1 MSEHIAIEK
10 IERRFVQGTRDLHV
24 LRGASLS
31 LGAGEVVALVGP
43 SGSGKSSLLHI
54 VGLLE
59 KPDAGFIYLRG
70 KPVDTDN
77 DRCRTEKRL
86 QHIGFV
92 YQFHNLLPEF
102 TAQENIALAARL
114 AGQERIESMQH
125 ALAAMERLGLVDRAT
140 HLPSQLSGGE
150 QQRVAIARALCM
162 NPRIMLFDEPT
173 SALDP
178 EMIKEVL
185 DVMVELAN
193 EGMTMLCVTHEMGFA
208 RQVADRVIF
217 MDEGEIVEENAPKAF
232 FSNPENERTKLFLS
246 QVLTH

>member
-1 MSEHIAIEK
+1 MSEHVAIEK

-31 LGAGEVVALVGP
+31 LAAGEVVALVGP

-59 KPDAGFIYLRG
+59 KPDAGSIYLRG

-77 DRCRTEKRL
+77 DGSRTEERL

-114 AGQERIESMQH
+114 AGQGRIEAMQH
-125 ALAAMERLGLVDRAT
+125 ALAAMERLGLADRAT

-150 QQRVAIARALCM
+150 QQRVAIARALA
-162 NPRIMLFDEPT
+162 NQPSLVLADEPT
-173 SALDP
+173 GSLDGAAG
-178 EMIKEVL
+178 EKVADLLLDEAKTQNAAVL
-185 DVMVELAN
+185 LATHDMELA
-193 EGMTMLCVTHEMGFA
+193 A
-208 RQVADRVIF
+208 RADR
-217 MDEGEIVEENAPKAF
+217 IVRLRDGIIH
-232 FSNPENERTKLFLS
+232 SD
-246 QVLTH
+246 